1 MFIGFFE
8 MTAHASAEHAKAP
21 VALALPTRGRNYRL
35 GLDLD
40 RDRDRDRDGK
50 PVALFLNHAM
60 SGGASAQNVAELVTN
75 TFHEIAQVLAPIIGQ
90 QGMEALY
97 RRSLQLAGS
106 MCAQLHATSKVVSM
120 ALNLELLKVELAKQ
134 TAAVAASAGSK
145 LLHVFHEL
153 LASLIGTPLTERL
166 LGSFWLNFLGASS
179 ARTAKS

>member
-21 VALALPTRGRNYRL
+21 VALASPTRGRNYRL
-35 GLDLD
+35 ALGLGLGL
-40 RDRDRDRDGK
+40 DRDRDGK

-60 SGGASAQNVAELVTN
+60 SGGASAQNVAELVTK

-120 ALNLELLKVELAKQ
+120 ALNLELLKVEHAKQ